1 MEQMAQQS
9 ADAPGAPP
17 RAAIAAWPYLL
28 GDPAISPRRQAF
40 DRAVSTAVDRLVEFV
55 LDHWL
60 LLANTVN
67 FLVLFGAVLVPY
79 LRSIGWGWL
88 ATPLFASYR
97 LICHQMPSRSYFL
110 FGQQMAMCQRNTAI
124 YAALLLGGLLYA
136 YVRAR
141 GIAPLSL
148 RVYAIA
154 ILPMA
159 LDGFTQLFGFR
170 ESTWELRTITGALF
184 GLASVLLVYPH
195 LDRAVARVSLQAAPI
210 PGQATDPGTETRPGA
225 VIAEE

>member
-1 MEQMAQQS
+1 MERIVQQS
-9 ADAPGAPP
+9 ADAPGAPQ
-17 RAAIAAWPYLL
+17 REAMAAWPYVPDDLV
-28 GDPAISPRRQAF
+28 ISPRRQAF
-40 DRAVSTAVDRLVEFV
+40 DRAVSAAVDRIVEFV

-60 LLANTVN
+60 LLANTAN

-79 LRSIGWGWL
+79 LRSVGWGWL

-110 FGQQMAMCQRNTAI
+110 FGHQMAMCQRNTAI

-136 YVRAR
+136 YLRTR

-148 RVYAIA
+148 RVYAVA
-154 ILPMA
+154 ISPMA

-184 GLASVLLVYPH
+184 GLASVLLVYPY
-195 LDRAVARVSLQAAPI
+195 LDRAVARVVEAAPV
-210 PGQATDPGTETRPGA
+210 PGQSTRDST
-225 VIAEE
+225 

>member
-1 MEQMAQQS
+1 MERIAQQS
-9 ADAPGAPP
+9 ADTPGAPQRETTGTWTSVP
-17 RAAIAAWPYLL
+17 DDR
-28 GDPAISPRRQAF
+28 AISPRRQAF
-40 DRAVSTAVDRLVEFV
+40 DRAVSAAVDRMVEFV

-60 LLANTVN
+60 LLANAVN

-79 LRSIGWGWL
+79 LRSTGWGWL

-110 FGQQMAMCQRNTAI
+110 FGHQMAMCQRNTAI

-136 YVRAR
+136 YLRTH

-148 RVYAIA
+148 RVYAVA
-154 ILPMA
+154 ISPMA

-195 LDRAVARVSLQAAPI
+195 LDRAVARLTAEAAPV
-210 PGQATDPGTETRPGA
+210 PSQSTRGGT
-225 VIAEE
+225 

>member
-1 MEQMAQQS
+1 MEGIAQQS
-9 ADAPGAPP
+9 ADAPGAPQQE
-17 RAAIAAWPYLL
+17 ATAAWPYVPDDL
-28 GDPAISPRRQAF
+28 AISPRRQAF
-40 DRAVSTAVDRLVEFV
+40 DRAVSAAVDRMVEFV

-60 LLANTVN
+60 LLANTAN

-79 LRSIGWGWL
+79 LRSAGWGWL

-110 FGQQMAMCQRNTAI
+110 FGHQMAMCQRNTAI

-136 YVRAR
+136 YLRTR

-148 RVYAIA
+148 RVYAVA
-154 ILPMA
+154 ISPMA
-159 LDGFTQLFGFR
+159 LDGITQLFGLR

-195 LDRAVARVSLQAAPI
+195 LDRAVARALLAAPV
-210 PGQATDPGTETRPGA
+210 PGQSSHDST
-225 VIAEE
+225 

>member
-1 MEQMAQQS
+1 MERLAQQR
-9 ADAPGAPP
+9 ADAPGALE
-17 RAAIAAWPYLL
+17 REAGAAWPHVP
-28 GDPAISPRRQAF
+28 GEPAISPRRQAF
-40 DRAVSTAVDRLVEFV
+40 DRAVSAAVDRLVEFV

-136 YVRAR
+136 YLRTR

-148 RVYAIA
+148 RVYAVA

-195 LDRAVARVSLQAAPI
+195 LDRAVARLTVE
-210 PGQATDPGTETRPGA
+210 TEPVPSQRPRGGP
-225 VIAEE
+225 